1 MSGSLLALALLL
13 QLVGLLAGI
22 AAIRSRGL
30 GPFSSESGT
39 VRAAAAFVAA
49 AAMAA
54 FVFAI
59 SEPGLL
65 FSDFRKAYYPAG
77 QVILEQPGALTPL
90 IESVAFVNLPIVAY
104 LFAPFGILPFKAAAI
119 AFLLLGV
126 AMTLWA
132 WKLLAAEAEL
142 DDREPWVLL
151 LLFAANGPL
160 VYSLKEGNTSHMVL
174 LGLVAALIFL
184 RRRRDLAAGVVLGV
198 CALIKLPLLIL
209 GAYFVLR
216 RNWAAVAG
224 FSGVLAVS
232 GLLSILVFGWALN
245 QRWFELCV
253 LQFGSNPIGAF
264 NVQSIPSFLVRL
276 GGDASV
282 LRDWSAVGIAPLQR
296 FIGTGLVLLMAL
308 VAIVV
313 CARRPETANE
323 RERSDLFAHEYALVV
338 ALSVISSPMSWTH
351 YYCWLLIPVAL
362 FLKPGGAVASSP
374 AARRAAW
381 LGILL
386 ISPAVVLL
394 SFDAPLLEFLYVKVL
409 LSHVLAGGLIVYGL
423 LIWALAR
430 AEPRYVGSAGAPALS
445 LES

>member
-65 FSDFRKAYYPAG
+65 FSDFRKA
-77 QVILEQPGALTPL
+77 
-90 IESVAFVNLPIVAY
+90 
-104 LFAPFGILPFKAAAI
+104 
-119 AFLLLGV
+119 
-126 AMTLWA
+126 
-132 WKLLAAEAEL
+132 
-142 DDREPWVLL
+142 

-184 RRRRDLAAGVVLGV
+184 RRRRDLAAGIVLGV